1 MKGYSKAEWEFMGR
15 HIEERLRSQNPEDGA
30 SAYDVLH
37 SLKKCNHLLG
47 KRVYSRPEIL
57 GIARDLG
64 FVVGPREGSKYGHIW
79 RRATA

>member
-1 MKGYSKAEWEFMGR
+1 MGR
-15 HIEERLRSQNPEDGA
+15 HIEERLGSQNPEDDA

-37 SLKKCNHLLG
+37 SLKKSNLILG

-57 GIARDLG
+57 GIARHLG
-64 FVVGPREGSKYGHIW
+64 FVYWPSRRIQVWPYL